1 MNGHPNGQS
10 GGAGPPRKYNS
21 EGSKG
26 GGGKRSR
33 SNSRKRRGG
42 GNSHRYIGL

>member
-1 MNGHPNGQS
+1 MNGTANGQG
-10 GGAGPPRKYNS
+10 GGAGPPRKWNS

-26 GGGKRSR
+26 SGKRSR

-42 GNSHRYIGL
+42 NNHRYIV

>member
-10 GGAGPPRKYNS
+10 GGAGLPRKDNS